1 LVKDGIPQ
9 KDKVKFLGVEY
20 SFTANMISAKTR
32 EGSRLQFGD
41 AQYYVI
47 DHYLEEVKRPGP
59 QSRSWYN
66 VHFDPKNL
74 DHFADELDTQD
85 GSKGEERSSK
95 SKLSDKAEAVYE
107 VASELSEG
115 GNDRLEKLVNSGI

>member
-1 LVKDGIPQ
+1 
-9 KDKVKFLGVEY
+9 
-20 SFTANMISAKTR
+20 MISAKTR

-47 DHYLEEVKRPGP
+47 DHYLEEVRRPGP

-66 VHFDPKNL
+66 AHFDPKNL
-74 DHFADELDTQD
+74 EHFADDLATQD
-85 GSKGEERSSK
+85 GSRSEDEYGPMEK
-95 SKLSDKAEAVYE
+95 EEAVYE
-107 VASELSEG
+107 VASELQEG